1 MKFAWGLKN
10 RLLVALLL
18 LSLIPIA
25 IVVVVTNRNY
35 GALVENQV
43 REVSMNLLDR
53 SSLRM
58 TNRLEEI
65 GRVSAYLAYQQ
76 MSDTDT
82 ILSFLGQ
89 HAENG
94 SVDTYDRLSHTRE
107 FKKATESLLL
117 NHDYIEGLYVFA
129 EDGTVFANTKGSE
142 LKPDYV
148 PLSSAWYRDTIRTQG
163 KMIVGEVQQQ
173 DFLLSG
179 NPSIALSRAL
189 YEPST
194 NRRIGVLL
202 INCSLSLFDELSEG
216 MLAEQ
221 RIYLL
226 NGIGN
231 RLYGEGELDEEWAT
245 SAVGIGSRVDSRNN
259 MLVLHNTFSEYD
271 WHMVIAVSLDAVT
284 GEIRDTSRFA
294 LWLGIIWAVLAVGLS
309 LWIANA
315 FSKPVN
321 RMAQMMKRY
330 PTGHL
335 PPRQERYER
344 RTDEVGILYN
354 RYFTML
360 QEIDTLIREKYHNQ
374 FIAMSSKMKALEAQ
388 INSHFLF
395 NTLATMNSI
404 AVLEEVHSLSVMS
417 KALGDMFRYSI
428 KINRDLVAL
437 SEELGHVHNYMTIQS
452 FRYGDKIRLETDI
465 PKELEECKVLKLILQ
480 PIVENAVYHG
490 IEKKKGYGTVSIRAW
505 EQEDGIRVE
514 VRDDGVGIPADRL
527 EEVRA
532 MLGRTAEFEEL
543 NPGTNDVRSIGLY
556 NVHAR
561 IALYYGPDYGI
572 EVDSE
577 EHRGTAVL
585 IRLPGPESG
594 VGRLPAERSG
604 SSDHFPKGAS

>member
-10 RLLVALLL
+10 RLLVALIL
-18 LSLIPIA
+18 LSLIPIV

-35 GALVENQV
+35 AALVKSQV
-43 REVSMNLLDR
+43 KEVSLNLLDR
-53 SSLRM
+53 SSIRM
-58 TNRLEEI
+58 TNRLEEVA
-65 GRVSAYLAYQQ
+65 RVSAYLAYRQT
-76 MSDTDT
+76 SDSDT
-82 ILSFLGQ
+82 ILSFLEQ
-89 HAENG
+89 HAEGN
-94 SVDTYDRLSHTRE
+94 DILPYDRLRHTRE
-107 FKKATESLLL
+107 FKAATESLLL

-142 LKPDYV
+142 LKTDYL
-148 PLSSAWYRDTIRTQG
+148 PLSSAWYRDTISAKG
-163 KMIVGEVQQQ
+163 KMIVGEVEHQ

-179 NPSIALSRAL
+179 NPSIAFSRAL
-189 YEPST
+189 YEPAT

-202 INCSLSLFDELSEG
+202 INCSLGIFDELKEG

-221 RIYLL
+221 RIFLL

-231 RLYGEGELDEEWAT
+231 RLYGDGEFDDKWAS
-245 SAVGIGSRVDSRNN
+245 SAIGSASRVDARSN
-259 MLVLHNTFSEYD
+259 MLVLNNTFSEYD

-284 GEIRDTSRFA
+284 GEARSTSRFA
-294 LWLGIIWAVLAVGLS
+294 LWFGVFWAILAVGLS

-321 RMAQMMKRY
+321 LMAQMMKRY
-330 PTGHL
+330 QTGQL
-335 PPRQERYER
+335 PPRLERYES
-344 RTDEVGILYN
+344 RTDEIGILYN

-360 QEIDTLIREKYHNQ
+360 QEIDTLIRERYHNQ

-404 AVLEEVHSLSVMS
+404 AELEEVESLSTMS

-428 KINRDLVAL
+428 KINRDLVML
-437 SEELGHVHNYMTIQS
+437 KEELGHVHNYMTIQS

-465 PKELEECKVLKLILQ
+465 PEELETFPMLKLILQ

-490 IEKKKGYGTVSIRAW
+490 IEKKKGQGAVRIRAW
-505 EQEDGIRVE
+505 EQDGGISVE
-514 VRDDGVGIPADRL
+514 VRDDGVGIPPDRL
-527 EEVRA
+527 VEVRD
-532 MLGRTAEFEEL
+532 MLRRPAGFEEL
-543 NPGTNDVRSIGLY
+543 DPGNNDARSIGMY

-561 IALYYGPDYGI
+561 IALYYGPAYGI

-577 EHRGTAVL
+577 ENRGTTVR
-585 IRLPGPESG
+585 IRLPGTLLNDGESLATHAASND
-594 VGRLPAERSG
+594 RQLR
-604 SSDHFPKGAS
+604 GA